1 MTHIH
6 VYLTDG
12 VHVLFQP
19 DAVGHKPSGLTVRV
33 KNGSEAGGFVVVQHQ
48 AQKAVA
54 QILLAGP
61 GETVATFTCFHPN
74 EFILIDESERSVYMN
89 ANKVPDCL
97 YVTSF

>member
-1 MTHIH
+1 MFLCLNSFSSLTQAQ
-6 VYLTDG
+6 VYLTDC

-33 KNGSEAGGFVVVQHQ
+33 KNGSEAGGFVVIQHQ

-61 GETVATFTCFHPN
+61 GETVATFTWTLFAS
-74 EFILIDESERSVYMN
+74 IRMN
-89 ANKVPDCL
+89 
-97 YVTSF
+97 SF